1 MRPRLSAAGPPGSRG
16 IWRPRRQ
23 EAVGAGSHG
32 KCWLLSAH
40 PNPIYLLAFPI
51 GPNVPQSTCVPLC
64 LQPKGRALGALGAAP
79 PAGPSPDPQELHGA
93 RARAWEAGQKA
104 PRIWDSGSQC
114 SLGLFLT
121 QKSKLYLIFRNR
133 PPTIAARWMTS
144 VGWTCSNSAR
154 VCAASLWGSQAV
166 RGCLEARGNER
177 PGSRHW
183 GQEPGRTKGRR
194 GCQKAKW
201 PGQVLAGRR
210 VWTSR
215 KRKEEVCPG
224 AKLCTPWP
232 GQPSGREGPDARPR

>member
-1 MRPRLSAAGPPGSRG
+1 MGPWDGPAHTSAAQGAPQAQCSWTSWEQGHLEA
-16 IWRPRRQ
+16 Q

-64 LQPKGRALGALGAAP
+64 LQPKCRALGALGAAP

-93 RARAWEAGQKA
+93 RTRAWEAGQKA
-104 PRIWDSGSQC
+104 PSIWDPGSQC
-114 SLGLFLT
+114 SLELFLT

-133 PPTIAARWMTS
+133 PPTIAARWMTC

-166 RGCLEARGNER
+166 RGCLEA
-177 PGSRHW
+177 
-183 GQEPGRTKGRR
+183 
-194 GCQKAKW
+194 
-201 PGQVLAGRR
+201 
-210 VWTSR
+210 
-215 KRKEEVCPG
+215 
-224 AKLCTPWP
+224 
-232 GQPSGREGPDARPR
+232 